1 MRALVVEIAGIPMAV
16 VAIAIAVSKVA
27 VAAAYVFG
35 AVKHKCHILEYPLLV
50 EFFNVFQ
57 TTSVHEADAYD
68 KQIGISVVLN
78 NTCVCHYVNR
88 WTVKYDVIVLIAQLV
103 EHIVHLRAQ
112 KQFCGVGRQ
121 YANG

>member
-1 MRALVVEIAGIPMAV
+1 MAV

-68 KQIGISVVLN
+68 KQVGISVVLD

-88 WTVKYDVIVLIAQLV
+88 WA
-103 EHIVHLRAQ
+103 VHCAACRAYRSFWGSKAILRGWAA
-112 KQFCGVGRQ
+112 VRQ
-121 YANG
+121 RVVCRNCNL

>member
-50 EFFNVFQ
+50 EF
-57 TTSVHEADAYD
+57 
-68 KQIGISVVLN
+68 
-78 NTCVCHYVNR
+78 
-88 WTVKYDVIVLIAQLV
+88 
-103 EHIVHLRAQ
+103 
-112 KQFCGVGRQ
+112 
-121 YANG
+121 

>member
-1 MRALVVEIAGIPMAV
+1 MRALVVEIAGIPIAV

-68 KQIGISVVLN
+68 KQVGISVVLD

-88 WTVKYDVIVLIAQLV
+88 WAVKYDVIVLIAQLV
-103 EHIVHLRAQ
+103 EHIVHFGAQ

>member
-57 TTSVHEADAYD
+57 TTSVHETNAYD
-68 KQIGISVVLN
+68 KQVGISVVLD

-112 KQFCGVGRQ
+112 K
-121 YANG
+121 

>member
-68 KQIGISVVLN
+68 KQIVSFLKRSTMTTPVLCSYSAIISS
-78 NTCVCHYVNR
+78 
-88 WTVKYDVIVLIAQLV
+88 VIASVQGM
-103 EHIVHLRAQ
+103 Q
-112 KQFCGVGRQ
+112 SWK
-121 YANG
+121 